1 MWFLDSLNDNFPS
14 GRKFPRQLFFN
25 DAWVCWT
32 WEMSQ
37 FTPTNPENQIPQ
49 TLANKRSP
57 FLSILHALTSNNPL
71 IRIEFHRKLLH
82 IFYSKIRIKASVF
95 IWDKNL
101 DMRNIRFTNSKV
113 GYFSKIIPREHFCSF
128 WRYSNLNVKSVTARN
143 RIWTFLVFFS
153 NLFPDIATFCHFCDF
168 SISFWWYS
176 FVNFTILF
184 GVILTLFYCCQAS
197 LLLTILLTFVRPFC
211 ANIPDILL
219 PFFLLLWSI
228 LGRF

>member
-128 WRYSNLNVKSVTARN
+128 WRYSNLNVSVAAKN
-143 RIWTFLVFFS
+143 RIWTLSSTCSIFGIFLEFTSGDCNFW
-153 NLFPDIATFCHFCDF
+153 
-168 SISFWWYS
+168 SFWSFFHLFLWYS
-176 FVNFTILF
+176 FDNFSDFL
-184 GVILTLFYCCQAS
+184 
-197 LLLTILLTFVRPFC
+197 RPFC
-211 ANIPDILL
+211 ATCSEFCCYIN
-219 PFFLLLWSI
+219 FGSI
-228 LGRF
+228 LKSPNSVHFYTYQTVKWKWP